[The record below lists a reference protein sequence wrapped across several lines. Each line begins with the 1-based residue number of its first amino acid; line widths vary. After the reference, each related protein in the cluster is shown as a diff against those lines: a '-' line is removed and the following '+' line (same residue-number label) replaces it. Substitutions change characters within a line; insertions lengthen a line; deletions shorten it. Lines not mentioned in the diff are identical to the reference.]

1 MIISP
6 EPASLTPAD
15 QAARILAAWTS
26 QNATGL
32 HEELRRSLEI
42 SFAQPA
48 LAIQEERLQL
58 LRAVTE
64 GIQDA
69 PDPLTL
75 EDPKLQRCL
84 YLLRHLAQTGST
96 GFLDSMVF

>member
-1 MIISP
+1 MLMSDP
-6 EPASLTPAD
+6 STLTPAD

-32 HEELRRSLEI
+32 HEELQRSLDLSSAE
-42 SFAQPA
+42 PA
-48 LAIQEERLQL
+48 WGIHEERFQL

-69 PDPLTL
+69 PDPLTPG
-75 EDPKLQRCL
+75 DPKLRRCL
-84 YLLRHLAQTGST
+84 DLLRHLAQAR
-96 GFLDSMVF
+96 